1 MYNQTAFLE
10 ERPEVLH
17 ALLRAHPLGTLIVAS
32 GGSVSADLI
41 PFILYPGEGV
51 HGVLRAHVARAN
63 PVWQALRDG
72 GECLVLF
79 QGPHA
84 YVSPSW
90 YVSKAE
96 HHKVVPTWNYAM
108 VQARGTARVVE
119 DGAWLH
125 RALSDLTA
133 VHEAGL
139 PQPWQLSDAPPD
151 FLAATMKAIV
161 GIEIP
166 LASLAGKWKANQN
179 RSQADREGVVQG
191 LRTQPAGE
199 AMAALVQATLE

>member
-1 MYNQTAFLE
+1 MYSQAAFLE
-10 ERPEVLH
+10 ERPDTLH
-17 ALLRAHPLGTLIVAS
+17 ALMRAHPLGTLIVA
-32 GGSVSADLI
+32 GAGSLSADLI
-41 PFILYPGEGV
+41 PFILYPDEGER
-51 HGVLRAHVARAN
+51 GVLRAHVARAN

-84 YVSPSW
+84 YVSPGW
-90 YVSKAE
+90 YASKAE
-96 HHKVVPTWNYAM
+96 HHKVVPTWNYAL

-119 DGAWLH
+119 DAAWLR
-125 RALSDLTA
+125 RALGDLTA

-151 FLAATMKAIV
+151 FLDATMKAIV

-166 LASLAGKWKANQN
+166 LASLSGKWKVSQN
-179 RSQADREGVVQG
+179 RSVADREGVVRG
-191 LRTQPAGE
+191 LRTQPEGE
-199 AMAALVQATLE
+199 AMAALVQATLK